1 MDSNIIISLSLVAI
15 VILELYQIITDIRD
29 RKRLRKRVDF
39 HDQVIKDFNVNWTS
53 NFQLWQQ
60 QHEINLKL
68 IEKIHQIKGAEVD
81 EIVRKI
87 KDLDPEKVNID
98 KD

>member
-1 MDSNIIISLSLVAI
+1 MDSNIIISVSLIAI

-29 RKRLRKRVDF
+29 RKRLAKRVDF
-39 HDQVIKDFNVNWTS
+39 HDQVIRDFNVNWTS

-68 IEKIHQIKGAEVD
+68 IEKIHEIKGAEVD
-81 EIVRKI
+81 EIVKKI
-87 KDLDPEKVNID
+87 KDLDPEKVNVN